1 MGESTAENS
10 ELSVGQLAARSGM
23 SVSALHFYERRGLI
37 HSRRT
42 SGNQRRYPRS
52 VLRRVAVIRAAQKSG
67 IPLATMAEAFAR
79 LPRDGVPT
87 QEDWHRLSSTW
98 RDDIQTR
105 IAQLERL
112 RDRLDGCIGCG
123 CLSLSVCALVNPD
136 DRLGN
141 AGSGA
146 PALET

>member
-1 MGESTAENS
+1 MGEPAAEDS

-42 SGNQRRYPRS
+42 TGNQRRYPRS
-52 VLRRVAVIRAAQKSG
+52 ALRRVAVIRAAQKSG
-67 IPLATMAEAFAR
+67 IPLATIAEAFTH

-87 QEDWHRLSSTW
+87 QEDWHQLSSTW
-98 RDDIQTR
+98 RDEIQTR
-105 IAQLERL
+105 IVQLERL

-123 CLSLSVCALVNPD
+123 CLSLSVCNLVNPD
-136 DRLGN
+136 DRLGG
-141 AGSGA
+141 AGPGA